1 MYEKILVTTDGTNLS
16 KKAIIH
22 AIRLAKLTKAELL
35 ILKVIPVMIQTYFD
49 EGIVLRQNEIERIE
63 KSWQDDAHL
72 IVDRFCAIAKKLHV
86 NARPIVY
93 KCDIIYK
100 GILDIALRNDVDLI
114 VMTSHGRKGI
124 KKFLLGSETQNV
136 LVHSSIPVLVLR

>member
-1 MYEKILVTTDGTNLS
+1 MYKKILVTTDGTKLS

-22 AIRLAKLTKAELL
+22 AMRLAQLSQAELL

-63 KSWQDDAHL
+63 KSWQDDAHSV
-72 IVDRFCAIAKKLHV
+72 VDKFCSVAKKLHI
-86 NARPIVY
+86 NATPIVY
-93 KCDIIYK
+93 KSDVIYR
-100 GILDIALRNDVDLI
+100 GILDIADDNKVDLI
-114 VMTSHGRKGI
+114 VMSSHGRQGI

-136 LVHSSIPVLVLR
+136 LVHTSIPVLILR